1 MSNSEAQSTGINVIT
16 AIGNPDIE
24 AEISRTLYNS
34 GNDIRLRAISCDQV
48 IQYCS
53 NEVDVNERW
62 VLVASKDLLGFGQR
76 ELMALQSDSLTCV
89 ILDPDHLPKTAE
101 AINALVLT
109 QIRTP
114 LLHRPN
120 FPQRRLVN
128 AIGVTGTAGA
138 PGRTMLALNLAQ
150 ELSESE
156 PISLIDS
163 DRNNASVLFELGLH
177 EVSWREEKRFNLS
190 PSFHILTE
198 TNFSLTDIEPQ
209 RRYVIDIGSIE
220 KINEIMTDRRLEGRQ
235 QAQWLESCATLLYV
249 VKADDCSLAQL
260 EKFLS
265 ERRNLPARQE
275 LIFVLNQVGN
285 SRWYRAHEKIF
296 KERAPGAKFIIPLDH
311 AVTARART
319 HHTTLKEVAPRSSL
333 RRSIAE
339 IARHISS

>member
-1 MSNSEAQSTGINVIT
+1 MSNTEAQESGINVIT
-16 AIGNPDIE
+16 AIGNPDVE

-34 GNDIRLRAISCDQV
+34 GNDIRLRAISCEQV
-48 IQYCS
+48 IQFF
-53 NEVDVNERW
+53 NQEVDSKQRW
-62 VLVASKDLLGFGQR
+62 VIVASKDLLGFSQR
-76 ELMALQSDSLTCV
+76 DLMALQSDSLTCV
-89 ILDPDHLPKTAE
+89 ILDPDHLPKTSE

-114 LLHRPN
+114 LLHRPHVAR
-120 FPQRRLVN
+120 RRLVK

-150 ELSESE
+150 ELAESE

-163 DRNNASVLFELGLH
+163 DSNNSSITFEMGLH
-177 EVSWREEKRFNLS
+177 QVSWREEKRFVLS
-190 PSFHILTE
+190 PNFHILTE
-198 TNFSLTDIEPQ
+198 TDFSLTEIEPH
-209 RRYVIDIGSIE
+209 RRYLVDIGSIE
-220 KINEIMTDRRLEGRQ
+220 KINEIMTDRRLVGRQ

-249 VKADDCSLAQL
+249 VKADDCSLAHL
-260 EKFLS
+260 EQFLN

-311 AVTARART
+311 AVIARARS
-319 HHTTLKEVAPRSSL
+319 HHTTIKEVSPRSAL
-333 RRSIAE
+333 RKSIAE